1 MPDQPPRDFNYIKP
15 RKRRLSEYEAV
26 SCYTQPDPN
35 VFDRQGWYLLTA
47 EGRAA
52 WRPESTHLQHPHWFA
67 FRDPSGLWQR
77 YYVKLQA
84 EQERAIERF
93 VEDAVA
99 ANTLREFD
107 PVWLREILG
116 VHYRTWSYFEYGLF
130 RVFSRAQRETL
141 SDTLGNAL
149 CFEAVD
155 RIRHAQGTVLYLMEL
170 EENIE
175 GFRDEGCKDHWL
187 DDPVYQ
193 PLRRLVE
200 LLMATEDWA
209 EIACAVNLV
218 VDPITTEIGVSRLV
232 RARGPAH
239 GDPVTPMIISG
250 TERDRRRNRAW
261 TEELVRMTTAADLPA
276 AEHNRAVLRSW
287 IERWTPVAIAAAESL
302 APVYDRLPN
311 RAQTI
316 AAELAAAVAAQ
327 SRSLD
332 SLGLG
337 GQDAGEINERA

>member
-1 MPDQPPRDFNYIKP
+1 MTTQAPRDFNYIKP

-52 WRPESTHLQHPHWFA
+52 WRPESTRLQHPHWFA

-84 EQERAIERF
+84 EQERSIERI
-93 VEDAVA
+93 VEDAGA
-99 ANTLREFD
+99 AGTLREFD

-116 VHYRTWSYFEYGLF
+116 GHYRIWSYFEYGLF
-130 RVFSRAQRETL
+130 RAFSRAQREAL

-170 EENIE
+170 EEHIE
-175 GFRDEGCKDHWL
+175 GFRDRGCKDRWL
-187 DDPVYQ
+187 GDPIYQ

-209 EIACAVNLV
+209 EIAFAVNLV
-218 VDPITTEIGVSRLV
+218 IDPITTEIGVSRLV
-232 RARGPAH
+232 RYRAPAH
-239 GDPVTPMIISG
+239 GDPVTPMLIST

-261 TEELVRMTTAADLPA
+261 TEELVRMTTNAELAASED
-276 AEHNRAVLRSW
+276 NRSVLRSW
-287 IERWTPVAIAAAESL
+287 TERWTPLAIAAAEAL
-302 APVYDRLPN
+302 APVYDRLPHGA
-311 RAQTI
+311 RTI
-316 AAELAAAVAAQ
+316 AAELADAVAAQ
-327 SRSLD
+327 SKSLD
-332 SLGLG
+332 ACALG
-337 GQDAGEINERA
+337 GREVR